1 LLSSDIAVF
10 SLVDLHSL
18 ARKQYAPLSW
28 PSSGKSQGIHV
39 IRSTIK
45 QCRRALFVGMLALF
59 TLPSGIALAQPAA
72 APYPSKSIRFLVGFP
87 PGGGADTLA
96 RLIGK
101 HLSQSWGRA
110 FVIENRPGADSTIA
124 TELGVKAAP
133 DGYTIIFI
141 TNAHVIT
148 PFQRQ
153 LPYDPVKDVAPITL
167 VASGPNLLLV
177 HPTLPVKTLKDF
189 IALARARP
197 NELSFGS
204 SGTGT
209 SPYLAMELL
218 KSMANIKMVHIPY
231 KGTGLALIDL
241 TSGQIQTLF
250 GAISTTLPF
259 VNNDRLRALAVSSRT
274 RITQMPTVPT
284 VAEAALPGFEAATW
298 YGVVAPA
305 GLQADVLQKLHAGI
319 HSVLQL
325 PEARDYMATLGFYP
339 AGEGPKEFAEIIRA
353 DLEKWARVI
362 RQLPNP

>member
-1 LLSSDIAVF
+1 MP
-10 SLVDLHSL
+10 
-18 ARKQYAPLSW
+18 ARN
-28 PSSGKSQGIHV
+28 
-39 IRSTIK
+39 T
-45 QCRRALFVGMLALF
+45 LFFIVMVLF
-59 TLPSGIALAQPAA
+59 AAASPPVLAQPVAQ
-72 APYPSKSIRFLVGFP
+72 PYPSKSIRFLVGFP

-96 RLIGK
+96 RMIGK

-133 DGYTIIFI
+133 DGYTIIFV

-153 LPYDPVKDVAPITL
+153 LPYDPIKDIAPITL

-177 HPTLPVKTLKDF
+177 HPSLPVKSLKDF
-189 IALARARP
+189 IALAKARP

-218 KSMANIKMVHIPY
+218 KSMAGIEMVHIPY

-259 VNNDRLRALAVSSRT
+259 VKNERLRALAVSSRT
-274 RITQMPTVPT
+274 RIAQMPAVPT

-305 GLQADVLQKLHAGI
+305 GVAAELLQKLHAGI
-319 HSVLQL
+319 HGVLQL
-325 PEARDYMATLGFYP
+325 PEARGYMGTLGFTP
-339 AGEGPKEFAEIIRA
+339 TGEGPKEFADIIRA
-353 DLEKWARVI
+353 DLQKWERVI
-362 RQLPNP
+362 RQLPKS

>member
-1 LLSSDIAVF
+1 MRRHGLAMLLAIF
-10 SLVDLHSL
+10 SG
-18 ARKQYAPLSW
+18 AA
-28 PSSGKSQGIHV
+28 
-39 IRSTIK
+39 
-45 QCRRALFVGMLALF
+45 F
-59 TLPSGIALAQPAA
+59 AQPATP
-72 APYPSKSIRFLVGFP
+72 PYPAKSIRVLVGFP

-96 RLIGK
+96 RMIGR

-133 DGYTIIFI
+133 DGYTLIFI

-153 LPYDPVKDVAPITL
+153 LPYDPVKDITPVTL

-177 HPTLPVKTLKDF
+177 HPSLPVKTLKAF
-189 IALARARP
+189 IALAKARP
-197 NELSFGS
+197 DDLSFGS

-218 KSMANIKMVHIPY
+218 KSMANIRMVHIPY

-241 TSGQIQTLF
+241 MSGQIQTLF

-259 VNNDRLRALAVSSRT
+259 VKDGRLRALAVSSRT
-274 RITQMPTVPT
+274 RIAQAPAVPT

-298 YGVVAPA
+298 YGVAAPA
-305 GLQADVLQKLHAGI
+305 GLRADVLQKLHSGI
-319 HSVLQL
+319 DGVLQL
-325 PEARDYMATLGFYP
+325 PEARDYMASLGFYP
-339 AGEGPKEFAEIIRA
+339 AGDGPKAFAEIIRA
-353 DLEKWARVI
+353 DLEKWERVI
-362 RQLPNP
+362 RNQKKS

>member
-1 LLSSDIAVF
+1 MFATAS
-10 SLVDLHSL
+10 
-18 ARKQYAPLSW
+18 APL
-28 PSSGKSQGIHV
+28 
-39 IRSTIK
+39 R
-45 QCRRALFVGMLALF
+45 
-59 TLPSGIALAQPAA
+59 AQP
-72 APYPSKSIRFLVGFP
+72 YPAKSIRFLVGFP

-96 RLIGK
+96 RMIGK

-124 TELGVKAAP
+124 TELGVKSAP
-133 DGYTIIFI
+133 DGYTIIFV

-148 PFQRQ
+148 PFQRK
-153 LPYDPVKDVAPITL
+153 LPYDPIRDIAPVTL

-177 HPTLPVKTLKDF
+177 HPSLPVKSLKDF
-189 IALARARP
+189 IALAKARP

-204 SGTGT
+204 SGAGT

-218 KSMANIKMVHIPY
+218 RSMADIKMVHVPY

-259 VNNDRLRALAVSSRT
+259 VKNDRLRALAVSSRT
-274 RITQMPTVPT
+274 RIAQMPAVPT

-305 GLQADVLQKLHAGI
+305 GVAADILQRLHAGI
-319 HSVLQL
+319 HGVLQL
-325 PEARDYMATLGFYP
+325 PEARGYMGTLGFIP
-339 AGEGPKEFAEIIRA
+339 TGEGPQEFAAIIRA
-353 DLEKWARVI
+353 DLQRWERVI
-362 RQLPNP
+362 RQLTP

>member
-1 LLSSDIAVF
+1 MTLRWLVWLSAVVAEIA
-10 SLVDLHSL
+10 S
-18 ARKQYAPLSW
+18 
-28 PSSGKSQGIHV
+28 
-39 IRSTIK
+39 
-45 QCRRALFVGMLALF
+45 
-59 TLPSGIALAQPAA
+59 AQPSTVPVANFPA
-72 APYPSKSIRFLVGFP
+72 KPIRMLVGFP

-133 DGYTIIFI
+133 DGYTLIFI

-153 LPYDPVKDVAPITL
+153 LPYDPVKDIAPVTL
-167 VASGPNLLLV
+167 VATGPNFLLV
-177 HPTLPVKTLKDF
+177 HPSLPAKTLKDF
-189 IALARARP
+189 IALAKARP
-197 NELSFGS
+197 DELSFGS

-218 KSMANIKMVHIPY
+218 KSMAGIRMVHVPY
-231 KGTGLALIDL
+231 KGTGFALIDL

-250 GAISTTLPF
+250 GAISTALPF
-259 VNNDRLRALAVSSRT
+259 VKSQRLRALAVSSRT
-274 RITQMPTVPT
+274 RIVLAPDVPT

-305 GLQADVLQKLHAGI
+305 GVHPEILQKLHGGI
-319 HSVLQL
+319 LGVLQL
-325 PEARDYMATLGFYP
+325 TEARDYMASLGFAP
-339 AGEGPKEFAEIIRA
+339 AGDGPREFADIIRA
-353 DLEKWARVI
+353 DLVKWERVI
-362 RQLPNP
+362 RGAKTM

>member
-1 LLSSDIAVF
+1 MA
-10 SLVDLHSL
+10 
-18 ARKQYAPLSW
+18 APLMW
-28 PSSGKSQGIHV
+28 IARLACLAVASS
-39 IRSTIK
+39 
-45 QCRRALFVGMLALF
+45 A
-59 TLPSGIALAQPAA
+59 ALAQPV
-72 APYPSKSIRFLVGFP
+72 APAYPSKSIRFLVGFP

-96 RLIGK
+96 RMIGK
-101 HLSQSWGRA
+101 HLSQSWGRP

-124 TELGVKAAP
+124 TELGVKSPP
-133 DGYTIIFI
+133 DGYTLIFV

-153 LPYDPVKDVAPITL
+153 LPYDPVKDVTPITL

-177 HPTLPVKTLKDF
+177 HPSLPVKSLKEF
-189 IALARARP
+189 IALAKARP

-218 KSMANIKMVHIPY
+218 QSMAGIRMVHVPY

-259 VNNDRLRALAVSSRT
+259 VKNGRLRALAVSSRA
-274 RITQMPTVPT
+274 RITQAPTVPT

-305 GLQADVLQKLHAGI
+305 GLRADVLQKLHSGI
-319 HSVLQL
+319 HSVLQM

-339 AGEGPKEFAEIIRA
+339 AGDGPKEFTDIIRT
-353 DLEKWARVI
+353 DLNKWERVI
-362 RQLPNP
+362 RNLPK

>member
-1 LLSSDIAVF
+1 M
-10 SLVDLHSL
+10 
-18 ARKQYAPLSW
+18 
-28 PSSGKSQGIHV
+28 
-39 IRSTIK
+39 IRDCLK
-45 QCRRALFVGMLALF
+45 QCICLLL
-59 TLPSGIALAQPAA
+59 TLITLVPGIALAQSAA
-72 APYPSKSIRFLVGFP
+72 VPYPGKPVRFLVGFP

-96 RLIGK
+96 RMIDR

-110 FVIENRPGADSTIA
+110 LVIENRPGADSTIA
-124 TELGVKAAP
+124 TELGVKSAP
-133 DGYTIIFI
+133 DGYTLIFT

-153 LPYDPVKDVAPITL
+153 LPYDPVKDVTPITL

-177 HPTLPVKTLKDF
+177 HPSLPVKSLKDF
-189 IALARARP
+189 IALAKARP

-218 KSMANIKMVHIPY
+218 KSMAGIRMVHIPY

-259 VNNDRLRALAVSSRT
+259 VKNERLRALAVSSRT
-274 RITQMPTVPT
+274 RITQMPAVPT

-298 YGVVAPA
+298 YGVVGPA
-305 GLQADVLQKLHAGI
+305 GLHAEVLHKLNAGI
-319 HSVLQL
+319 HSVLQI

-339 AGEGPKEFAEIIRA
+339 AGNGPKEFAEIIRA

-362 RQLPNP
+362 RHLPKS